1 MKYAC
6 RAATKG
12 NARCRNLLDAPGFC
26 AMHPQETAVLSDQ
39 PDVVLYKTNVNKKWS
54 ARMKELGVS
63 LKQPDFEKREQQHV
77 AHAIKHGRAPFR
89 FRGKDQPADSG
100 VPVFGQDGLTMVSL
114 YDLLKEL
121 AETYNLVDIHLRPT
135 KPGGNQNME
144 VLVVS
149 FSEGDESNANTDAF
163 QELLG
168 FLASSCWGY
177 CHVWANPPQDDGR
190 VIHTVNSS
198 HREDGKQPIQIVRFA
213 DGQWA
218 TEPVAQATT

>member
-6 RAATKG
+6 KAATKG

-26 AMHPQETAVLSDQ
+26 ATHPEATSAVSEQ
-39 PDVVLYKTNVNKKWS
+39 PDVVLYKTNVNRNWS
-54 ARMKELGVS
+54 RKLKELGVP
-63 LKQPDFEKREQQHV
+63 LKQSDFEKREQQHV
-77 AHAIKHGRAPFR
+77 AHAIKHGREPFR

-100 VPVFGQDGLTMVSL
+100 VPVFGKDGLQEVSL
-114 YDLLKEL
+114 YELLQEL
-121 AETYNLVDIHLRPT
+121 TTIYNVVDIHLRPT

-149 FSEGDESNANTDAF
+149 FSDGEELNTNTDAF
-163 QELLG
+163 QELMR

-190 VIHTVNSS
+190 IIHTVNSS
-198 HREDGKQPIQIVRFA
+198 HREDGKKPVQAVRFD
-213 DGQWA
+213 DGLWA
-218 TEPVAQATT
+218 TEPVAT